1 MYVAE
6 EEGQGAEEVGA
17 RSISIFIIHLSVSIF
32 SFFVKLFMTRSEVQ
46 SAILSIVETGADAVS
61 EGAQGTNNG
70 S

>member
-6 EEGQGAEEVGA
+6 EEGQGAEEVVA

-32 SFFVKLFMTRSEVQ
+32 SFFVKLFMARSEVQ

-61 EGAQGTNNG
+61 EGAQGTSNG

>member
-6 EEGQGAEEVGA
+6 EEEQGAEEVVA
-17 RSISIFIIHLSVSIF
+17 RSFSIIHLSVSIF
-32 SFFVKLFMTRSEVQ
+32 SFFVKLFMARSEVQ

>member
-6 EEGQGAEEVGA
+6 EEEQGAEEVVA
-17 RSISIFIIHLSVSIF
+17 RSIFIF
-32 SFFVKLFMTRSEVQ
+32 SFLFFLNIFLVRSEVQ